1 MSWMISQKGILFTF
15 MSLLLI
21 LSLFSLVDA
30 LNAQRSSLKAN
41 AALVYSLNSTSSRF
55 DNVYSDFVFL
65 DKDANA
71 RLVDQRNLPF
81 SYSMDYNSL
90 SVVQELPLRQSVWNN
105 YFDLVNAYSIF
116 VKDGNSSG
124 FSSEF
129 DVEASTIKNSIWGG
143 SAQDLNFILL
153 PQCLFYGVNSSLYSA
168 GFYAASFSG
177 CSFDSSKI
185 SKYSVVVSLK
195 SLAVEDYNS
204 ITYSIPGFAN
214 SSNPAFEFALLDNN
228 CAKCSLSPA
237 SKSIIGYFDPL
248 QSGWIS
254 VKCVGPSCHS
264 KDINIFINSGL
275 RAFHSG
281 ERVDVNFTVKFKN
294 FIDSFYFKDFN
305 ASVANRDFNI
315 VYSNN

>member
-1 MSWMISQKGILFTF
+1 MSLRISRKGILFTF

-21 LSLFSLVDA
+21 LSLLSLVDS
-30 LNAQRSSLKAN
+30 LNSQRSSLKAN

-90 SVVQELPLRQSVWNN
+90 SIVQELPLRISVWNN
-105 YFDLVNAYSIF
+105 YFDLVNAYVIF
-116 VKDGNSSG
+116 LKDSNTG

-129 DVEASTIKNSIWGG
+129 AVDANTVKNAIWGG
-143 SAQDLNFILL
+143 SVQDLNFVLL
-153 PQCLFYGVNSSLYSA
+153 PQCLFYDVNSSLYSA
-168 GFYAASFSG
+168 GFYSASFSG

-185 SKYSVVVSLK
+185 GKYSVIVSLK
-195 SLAVEDYNS
+195 SPAVEDYNS
-204 ITYSIPGFAN
+204 ITYNIPGFSNPA
-214 SSNPAFEFALLDNN
+214 NPAFEFLLLDNN
-228 CAKCSLSPA
+228 CAKCSLSQA
-237 SKSIIGYFDPL
+237 SKSIIGYFDPT
-248 QSGWIS
+248 QSGWIT
-254 VKCVGPSCHS
+254 VKCVGALCHS
-264 KDINIFINSGL
+264 KDINIFVSSGL
-275 RAFHSG
+275 QAFHSG

-305 ASVANRDFNI
+305 ASVTNNDFNI
-315 VYSNN
+315 VYSNA